1 MKHLPFKIIIL
12 CILLPPLLYMATVSA
27 LERYFTGHYEK
38 AVNNVYLSE
47 MDAVLAG
54 SVHLSDAI
62 NDSVSSYIDSNRLI
76 RMGVKVDVTVATNRG
91 TILYPPVFQDEIDES
106 MGSDPTKIAQQNF
119 QMLDKGL
126 SLEVEATIEP
136 LSIFSG
142 AVLMIYILLFG
153 GGLYANYRMAV
164 ARIRREDREK
174 ADELERLHNLETEY
188 ARQVDKLD
196 AERRSLMN
204 EYTELKQSLDVQRR
218 EAEQNEEDMFEE
230 IEDLEKRLSQ
240 NLSEQQQQQD
250 EISRLQQ
257 QLQDLE
263 KLRENVDR
271 QKEKEAERLGK
282 RFKALYKQVEMYDRA
297 LRGMTE
303 LTEDMALKAE
313 EVIHQLNNDSSM
325 VAVKRKVFNKK
336 GKATVFEVVFA
347 YNGRLYFSKNE
358 ANHIHIMAVG
368 TKNTQNRDL
377 AYVDRMAS

>member
-12 CILLPPLLYMATVSA
+12 CILLPPVLYMATVSV
-27 LERYFTGHYEK
+27 LEHYFTGRYEK
-38 AVNNVYLSE
+38 AVSNVYLSE
-47 MDAVLAG
+47 MNAVLAG

-62 NDSVSSYIDSNRLI
+62 NDSVSAYIDSS
-76 RMGVKVDVTVATNRG
+76 RMVDLGVKLDVTVATNRG
-91 TILYPPVFQDEIDES
+91 TILYPPVFQDEID
-106 MGSDPTKIAQQNF
+106 GSIGEDPMEIAQQNF

-142 AVLMIYILLFG
+142 GLLMAYILMFG
-153 GGLYANYRMAV
+153 GGLYVNYRMAV
-164 ARIRREDREK
+164 AKIQREDREK
-174 ADELERLHNLETEY
+174 TQELERLHNLENEY
-188 ARQVDKLD
+188 ARQVTKLD
-196 AERRSLMN
+196 SERQNLMS
-204 EYTELKQSLDVQRR
+204 EYTELKQALDSQRR

-230 IEDLEKRLSQ
+230 IEDLENRLSQ

-257 QLQDLE
+257 QLQELE

-282 RFKALYKQVEMYDRA
+282 RFKALYKHVEIYDRA

-313 EVIHQLNNDSSM
+313 EVIHQLNDDAAM
-325 VAVKRKVFNKK
+325 VTVKRKVFNKK
-336 GKATVFEVVFA
+336 GKATVFEVVFS
-347 YNGRLYFSKNE
+347 YNGRLYFSKTD
-358 ANHIHIMAVG
+358 ANQIHIMAVG